1 MQNANAALMYF
12 IYLFL
17 CSVFVYYSLKHV
29 KMVVPTIV
37 MFGVVPQYFFIW
49 IFWRIMSC
57 LLPNWIYQAGDD
69 IYYSVYQKLVL
80 FFFEHVTGT
89 KVSFCFILLYL
100 KFYIYIY
107 LSIYISSVI
116 KNII

>member
-1 MQNANAALMYF
+1 
-12 IYLFL
+12 
-17 CSVFVYYSLKHV
+17 
-29 KMVVPTIV
+29 MVVPTIV

-89 KVSFCFILLYL
+89 KVSLYFILFCFIYVCIIYVYQY
-100 KFYIYIY
+100 KF
-107 LSIYISSVI
+107 LS
-116 KNII
+116 